1 MSRFLSLN
9 NNNNRLHEALA
20 FVLTSRGIP
29 CIYYG
34 TEQYL
39 HNDTS
44 GGTDPYNRP
53 MMVNFS
59 TSTTAY
65 QLVNKLSTLRRN
77 NPAIAYGSMG
87 QRWIN
92 NDVYI
97 YERKF
102 FGNVVLIAINKNE
115 TTGYSISGL
124 NTSLPAGG

>member
-1 MSRFLSLN
+1 MKRSRSFSL
-9 NNNNRLHEALA
+9 A
-20 FVLTSRGIP
+20 GIP

-53 MMVNFS
+53 MMPGFS
-59 TSTTAY
+59 TTTTAY
-65 QLVNKLSTLRRN
+65 TLTNRLSALRRS
-77 NPAIAYGSMG
+77 NPAIPYGSMT

-97 YERKF
+97 YERTF
-102 FGNVVLIAINKNE
+102 FGSVVLVAINKNE
-115 TTGYSISGL
+115 TSGYSISGL
-124 NTSLPAGG
+124 NTSLPVGTQSIT

>member
-1 MSRFLSLN
+1 MARFLSIN

-20 FVLTSRGIP
+20 FTLTVRGIP

-53 MMVNFS
+53 MMTNFS

-65 QLVNKLSTLRRN
+65 QLINKLSTLRRN
-77 NPAIAYGSMG
+77 NPAILTARWANVGSTMTCTST
-87 QRWIN
+87 
-92 NDVYI
+92 
-97 YERKF
+97 
-102 FGNVVLIAINKNE
+102 NE
-115 TTGYSISGL
+115 SSSA
-124 NTSLPAGG
+124 TSC